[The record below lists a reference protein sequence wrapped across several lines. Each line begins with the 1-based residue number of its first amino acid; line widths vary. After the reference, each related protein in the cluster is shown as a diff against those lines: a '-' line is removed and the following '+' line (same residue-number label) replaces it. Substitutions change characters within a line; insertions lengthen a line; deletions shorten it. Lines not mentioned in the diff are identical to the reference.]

1 MPLHPVIVHIPVA
14 LAVLMPLIAGA
25 LLLATWRKWLPPRAW
40 ALALGLQ
47 AVLALG
53 GLAAMNTGE
62 REEDR
67 VEKVVSEAALE
78 AHEDAGKRFM
88 LGAFGVLALAAIP
101 LFVRRDSLKV
111 ATMSLATAGT
121 LAVVALGYDVGHQGG
136 KLVYVEGATKAYTQG
151 AVPNA
156 QARHD
161 DD

>member
-1 MPLHPVIVHIPVA
+1 MPIHPVIVHIPVA

-25 LLLATWRKWLPPRAW
+25 LLVATWRKWLPARAW
-40 ALALGLQ
+40 ALALALQ
-47 AVLALG
+47 AVLAIG
-53 GLAAMNTGE
+53 GFAAMNTGE

-88 LGAFGVLALAAIP
+88 IGAIAVLALAAIP
-101 LFVRRDSLKV
+101 IFVKRDSWKV
-111 ATMSLATAGT
+111 AAMGAATAGT
-121 LAVVALGYDVGHQGG
+121 LAVVVLGYDVGHQGG
-136 KLVYVEGATKAYTQG
+136 KLVYVEGATKAYTQS
-151 AVPNA
+151 APPSV